1 MKQSIRTHGRTFT
14 GVVVAA
20 GMHKTATIE
29 WGRSKYIPK
38 YERFE
43 KLTTKVKAHV
53 PENMTVKKG
62 DLVKISECRPVSK
75 TKHFIIVEK
84 TGHEDLFEAR
94 EELRNESKFQGEA
107 DETD

>member
-14 GVVVAA
+14 GVVIADS
-20 GMHKTATIE
+20 MHSTATVE
-29 WGRSKYIPK
+29 WGRSKYNHK

-43 KLTTKVKAHV
+43 KLTTRVKAHI
-53 PENMTVKKG
+53 PESLSVKKG

-84 TGHEDLFEAR
+84 VGHEDLFEAR
-94 EELRNESKFQGEA
+94 EELRMESKFQGEVN
-107 DETD
+107 ETD